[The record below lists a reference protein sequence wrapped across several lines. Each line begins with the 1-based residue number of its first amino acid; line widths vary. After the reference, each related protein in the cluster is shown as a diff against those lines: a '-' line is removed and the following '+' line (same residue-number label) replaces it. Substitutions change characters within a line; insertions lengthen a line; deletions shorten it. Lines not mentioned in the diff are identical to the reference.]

1 MSITRTALWISLLAM
16 TLQNLAA
23 QDTVADQ
30 VRAEL
35 TEKGLPSVTIQG
47 VELDDAIENVVIA
60 SPLQKADVSAFASV
74 TAENQRD
81 EGGVAILESA
91 GISRATD
98 DEPQRWH
105 IGFGADFTSAYYFR
119 GIRQE
124 TEGFICQPYVDFAVD
139 VYRSE
144 SATWSVKLGMWNSFH
159 GAATLSSTSDSFVEN
174 FYECDIYAGVG
185 LTTGKWAFDAR
196 YICYSSPSGAFGT
209 INELDLSVSF
219 DDSEYLGAWALKP
232 SVTLASESG
241 SFAADGGQTGTYL
254 QLGIAPGLSFD
265 ACGVQ
270 SISLTFP
277 IVVGLSLSDY
287 YEGLGGENDSFG
299 FASIGAKVAVPLT
312 SAGSSF
318 GSWTLS
324 GSLQWLI
331 LGDAAAS
338 FNGSSHELIG
348 TVGVSAAF

>member
-1 MSITRTALWISLLAM
+1 MSIIRTAFWTSLSVL
-16 TLQNLAA
+16 TLQPLAA
-23 QDTVADQ
+23 QDGVADQ

-35 TEKGLPSVTIQG
+35 SERGLPSVIVQG
-47 VELDDAIENVVIA
+47 LELDDAIQNVVVA

-74 TAENQRD
+74 SVENQRD
-81 EGGVAILESA
+81 EVGAASLENA
-91 GISRATD
+91 GASRGAD

-105 IGFGADFTSAYYFR
+105 IGFGADFASAYFFR

-124 TEGFICQPYVDFAVD
+124 TKGFICQPYVDFAVD

-144 SATWSVKLGMWNSFH
+144 NATWSLKLGMWNSYH
-159 GAATLSSTSDSFVEN
+159 GAATLSTSSDSFLEN
-174 FYECDIYAGVG
+174 CYECDMYAGVG
-185 LTTGKWAFDAR
+185 LATGKWAFDAR

-209 INELDLSVSF
+209 INELDFSVSF
-219 DDSEYLGAWALKP
+219 DDSEFLGAWSLKP
-232 SVTLASESG
+232 SITLASESG

-277 IVVGLSLSDY
+277 VVVGLSLSDY

-299 FASIGAKVAVPLT
+299 FASLGAKVAVPLT

-318 GSWTLS
+318 GAWTFS
-324 GSLQWLI
+324 GSVQWLI

-338 FNGSSHELIG
+338 FNNSSHEVIG